1 MKRSARVIVER
12 FYSKLTLDFDTN
24 KRVTDEVALVP
35 SKRMRNK
42 IAGFTTH
49 LMRRIERG
57 VRSAR
62 GRATRA
68 VRASAGALTRSLL
81 ALPFLSLSLLSLRD
95 RLQDNVRGIS
105 LKLQE
110 EERERRMDFVPAE
123 SAINPSSLVVDP
135 DTKEMLNH
143 LGMGTVAVK
152 VEDVK
157 REEVRPQRFGGP
169 RRDAPPGGR

>member
-68 VRASAGALTRSLL
+68 VGALTVSFSLSHSS
-81 ALPFLSLSLLSLRD
+81 LSLSLLSLRD

>member
-1 MKRSARVIVER
+1 MRLAER
-12 FYSKLTLDFDTN
+12 EADLILRRPFPTLC
-24 KRVTDEVALVP
+24 A
-35 SKRMRNK
+35 
-42 IAGFTTH
+42 
-49 LMRRIERG
+49 
-57 VRSAR
+57 
-62 GRATRA
+62 
-68 VRASAGALTRSLL
+68 
-81 ALPFLSLSLLSLRD
+81 SLSP
-95 RLQDNVRGIS
+95 QDNVRGIS